1 MADGRLNKCKECN
14 KKDVQ
19 INYTKNIE
27 HFSEY
32 EKQRA
37 KDPNRS
43 KKRTEYQRKFRD
55 QNPAY
60 RARQMTGNAIRD
72 GRLVRGSCEVCG
84 DKNSQAHHDDYS
96 RPLDVRWLCESHHK
110 EWHKLNGKIKYEY
123 EEGVVRP

>member
-1 MADGRLNKCKECN
+1 MI
-14 KKDVQ
+14 KKD
-19 INYTKNIE
+19 YYA
-27 HFSEY
+27 EY

-72 GRLVRGSCEVCG
+72 GRLVRGPCEICG
-84 DKNSQAHHDDYS
+84 DNDSQAHHDDYS
-96 RPLDVRWLCESHHK
+96 KPLDVRWLCESHHR
-110 EWHKLNGKIKYEY
+110 EWHKINGKIKYEY
-123 EEGVVRP
+123 EEGVVSSQ